1 MMADINAR
9 IESTIRSFTAELQQ
23 LIGAAVR
30 AHVESALGSFGA
42 PTKAAPAKVARVA
55 APAATPAAKA
65 PAAKAVKSRKK
76 GAKRTAAELARAEK
90 DLLEYVTAKPG
101 QRMEEISAALGAV
114 TKDLSRPLQK
124 LLDTAAIRREG
135 VKRASRYYPTSG
147 GGTVTAAAAAPAAN
161 DAGKGKK
168 KGRPAKKAGAP
179 KARAKKG

>member
-1 MMADINAR
+1 MSDINAR

-30 AHVESALGSFGA
+30 AHVETALGTFGA
-42 PTKAAPAKVARVA
+42 SAKPAPAKVGRPAAA
-55 APAATPAAKA
+55 APAPAAKA
-65 PAAKAVKSRKK
+65 AAPKAVKSRKK
-76 GAKRTAAELARAEK
+76 GAKRSAAELARAEK
-90 DLLEYVTAKPG
+90 DLLEYVTVKPG

-124 LLDTAAIRREG
+124 LLDTNAIRREG

-147 GGTVTAAAAAPAAN
+147 GGSAAAVAAAPAS
-161 DAGKGKK
+161 DEGGKGKK
-168 KGRPAKKAGAP
+168 KGRPAKKAAP